1 MDENFATNEAR
12 FTTNLAVIR
21 KEVERSHD
29 DFITEHFRK
38 YNEPEL
44 PPVWKHWRLS
54 QWEHSLSS
62 IPIFQMP
69 RQNMLSQESSV

>member
-1 MDENFATNEAR
+1 METWKTNLDETKKRYIDWWNAHTMILLLSISAN
-12 FTTNLAVIR
+12 TTNQSCLL
-21 KEVERSHD
+21 
-29 DFITEHFRK
+29 
-38 YNEPEL
+38 YG
-44 PPVWKHWRLS
+44 KHWRLS

>member
-12 FTTNLAVIR
+12 FATNLAVIR

-44 PPVWKHWRLS
+44 PRIELLDLLTFFFLS
-54 QWEHSLSS
+54 
-62 IPIFQMP
+62 
-69 RQNMLSQESSV
+69 